1 VRRSQI
7 RSGLLTHEPDGLDA
21 LATLEQA
28 IDLRGQWLG

>member
-7 RSGLLTHEPDGLDA
+7 QSGLLTHEPDSLDA